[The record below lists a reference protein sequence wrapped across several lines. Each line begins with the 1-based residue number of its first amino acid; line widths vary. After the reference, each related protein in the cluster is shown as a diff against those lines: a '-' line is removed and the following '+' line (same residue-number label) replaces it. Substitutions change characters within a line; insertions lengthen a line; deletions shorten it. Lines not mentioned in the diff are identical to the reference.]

1 MDLNNI
7 KIDDFK
13 EKIGD
18 LKEKILKAEKPT
30 LIKFGI
36 GFGTLILLLVA
47 YLTIIKPIIDKK
59 KMINED
65 QILKLGEILKFKKDI
80 KSYKKKIKQITPDYK
95 KNSSLFH
102 SKEEVEDLYNTLS
115 IFATANNLEI
125 LKIEKKTPEPISGS
139 KKTENKKKKSLKAKN
154 VSYYKIPVSY
164 EIYGSFLDF
173 IKFKRAIAKS
183 KKMLNFEKEL
193 ITTSKRQIGKINVVG
208 QLTIVGLP
216 NEFN

>member
-13 EKIGD
+13 EKIDD

-36 GFGTLILLLVA
+36 GFGALILLLVA

-65 QILKLGEILKFKKDI
+65 QILKLDEILKFKKDI

-139 KKTENKKKKSLKAKN
+139 KKTDDKKKKSLKAKN

-193 ITTSKRQIGKINVVG
+193 IKISDQQSGKVNVVG
-208 QLTIVGLP
+208 ELTIVGLP